1 MRVNA
6 TAKIQAFLASILA
19 FTHTTPSANICETK
33 LPTKPGNRG
42 SGCSFLPYFQKLKVG
57 QLCLFY
63 FSVPKDST
71 WIPFE
76 KKNLCIF
83 ISEPTLNRNLL
94 YLEFTSA
101 SQHYARFQTCIRLLR
116 KTLISGQSPHT
127 ALQDYRSLQHAFRH
141 WVFMLISLYK
151 HFHIWTEPLRFVG
164 RSKLKQKGRKN
175 TMLCSKRGM
184 EKPYWTVITKMDE
197 DHSTEQYIYTIIKTL
212 PVQNKGQYKDQ
223 YKDHSSAVTTTNYSQ
238 KSVALQWAAAILGIS
253 SPLTRP
259 HLHTDTFLQHQQRN
273 FTNLLPVSISV
284 LIFSIQELCLE
295 NMLQHTVFLPHS
307 RNYT

>member
-33 LPTKPGNRG
+33 LPTKAGNRG

-63 FSVPKDST
+63 FSVLKDST

-116 KTLISGQSPHT
+116 KNT
-127 ALQDYRSLQHAFRH
+127 
-141 WVFMLISLYK
+141 YK
-151 HFHIWTEPLRFVG
+151 WT
-164 RSKLKQKGRKN
+164 
-175 TMLCSKRGM
+175 
-184 EKPYWTVITKMDE
+184 KP
-197 DHSTEQYIYTIIKTL
+197 
-212 PVQNKGQYKDQ
+212 
-223 YKDHSSAVTTTNYSQ
+223 
-238 KSVALQWAAAILGIS
+238 
-253 SPLTRP
+253 
-259 HLHTDTFLQHQQRN
+259 
-273 FTNLLPVSISV
+273 
-284 LIFSIQELCLE
+284 
-295 NMLQHTVFLPHS
+295 PHS
-307 RNYT
+307 PPRLQVSATCFQALSFHAHFTL